1 MLTLDRAPAEVTKI
15 IYRYEFSSLPETA
28 FIIMVGLIILALIR
42 SEDQKRE
49 SKERDRE

>member
-1 MLTLDRAPAEVTKI
+1 MQVTKI
-15 IYRYEFSSLPETA
+15 TYRFEFSLPETA
-28 FIIMVGLIILALIR
+28 FIIMAGLIILALIR